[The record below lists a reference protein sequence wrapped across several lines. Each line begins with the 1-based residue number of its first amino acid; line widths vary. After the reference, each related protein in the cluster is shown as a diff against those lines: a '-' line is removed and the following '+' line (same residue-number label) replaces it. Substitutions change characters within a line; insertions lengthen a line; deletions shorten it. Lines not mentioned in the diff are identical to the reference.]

1 MPRPFGAIFAVLPFG
16 VIVASG
22 SSTDQLAGDQVTL
35 AISAPSVT

>member
-1 MPRPFGAIFAVLPFG
+1 MATAIRAIFAVLPFG